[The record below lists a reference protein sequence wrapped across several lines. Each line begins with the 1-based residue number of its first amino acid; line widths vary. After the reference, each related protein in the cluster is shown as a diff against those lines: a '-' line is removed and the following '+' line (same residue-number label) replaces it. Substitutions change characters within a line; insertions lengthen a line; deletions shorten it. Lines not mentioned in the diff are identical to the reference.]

1 MKNERENRAKG
12 KLKLSTLKLNTLL
25 EITTAINNN
34 SSRESLFDILRNVLS
49 RELDIGKFVLF
60 TLESSWKIALIE
72 GVNQQSAKSVNIDRI
87 IESYHN
93 IEVLS
98 GKNALEQSEF
108 DIIIPVFHKNSP
120 LAYLLL
126 ADVGEEKMEIS
137 PIIKHLKFIQTLANI
152 IVVAL
157 ENKRLNQEHIK
168 QIEVQKELDLAQRM
182 QSLLIPQ
189 KLPNNK
195 FIKVEAFY
203 KPHSEIGGDYY
214 DVVKLDQKRT
224 AFCMADVSGKGI
236 SAALLM
242 ANFQANL
249 RALLPL
255 TNNLNE
261 LVVACNQKIIEAA
274 NYEKFITLFIAIYD
288 KESKQLEYLNAGHQ
302 AAICIQKNQVKLLQ
316 TGSTVLGMF
325 DKLPTISSDKIK
337 IEKGDK
343 LYCYTDGLSELSNAS
358 GEQIETEGLAK
369 LIQSKPS
376 ISTAIKSI
384 KKYIEAS
391 ALSENK
397 DDISFLA
404 VDFRA

>member
-49 RELDIGKFVLF
+49 QELDIGKFVLF
-60 TLESSWKIALIE
+60 TLESDWKIALIE
-72 GVNQQSAKSVNIDRI
+72 GVNQQSAKSVDLDRL
-87 IESYHN
+87 IERYHN

-98 GKNALEQSEF
+98 GKNALEQTEF

-137 PIIKHLKFIQTLANI
+137 PIIKHLRFIQTLANI

-157 ENKRLNQEHIK
+157 ENKRLNQEYIK

-203 KPHSEIGGDYY
+203 QPHSEIGGDYY

-261 LVVACNQKIIEAA
+261 LVEACNQKIIEAA
-274 NYEKFITLFIAIYD
+274 NYEKFITLFIAIYN

-302 AAICIQKNQVKLLQ
+302 AAICIQKNQVRLLQ

-325 DKLPTISSDKIK
+325 DQLPTISSGKIK

-358 GEQIETEGLAK
+358 GEQIETEGLVE
-369 LIQSKPS
+369 LIQSKPD
-376 ISTAIKSI
+376 ISSAIKSI
-384 KKYIEAS
+384 QKYIKAS
-391 ALSENK
+391 ELSVNK